1 MQEEKISNYVKL
13 CMEWAD
19 KFMQMDRQDLLRRVP
34 ELKEEKGYL
43 TIEHFGRKYGI
54 SEKDGSICS
63 LDGDQEPGTTEMLNI
78 YTLLG
83 YAKEGCFFYGQVGS
97 FCRSSQCQAFCT
109 SIQDR

>member
-43 TIEHFGRKYGI
+43 TIEHFGRK
-54 SEKDGSICS
+54 
-63 LDGDQEPGTTEMLNI
+63 
-78 YTLLG
+78 
-83 YAKEGCFFYGQVGS
+83 
-97 FCRSSQCQAFCT
+97 
-109 SIQDR
+109 

>member
-63 LDGDQEPGTTEMLNI
+63 LDGDQEPDTTEMLNI
-78 YTLLG
+78 DTLLG
-83 YAKEGCFFYGQVGS
+83 
-97 FCRSSQCQAFCT
+97 
-109 SIQDR
+109 